1 MKKIHFLQFAILV
14 VAMFLFNNIIKAQ
27 TAYWYTM
34 EMSDSLDT
42 WTKYPGQKIVLK
54 DRKEYSTNVTIFNKC
69 KSHRGATGKFVVEF
83 HNNGPKSFVGYVML
97 MPDENTKY
105 KWEPNNGVRV
115 SLDKGEKVSY
125 YMELRGCF
133 SRAKDDLE
141 KCRSCKPKLVFF
153 DLNVL

>member
-1 MKKIHFLQFAILV
+1 MKTTRLLKFAILI
-14 VAMFLFNNIIKAQ
+14 AAFCTLDNEIKAQ
-27 TAYWYTM
+27 TVYWYTM

-42 WTKYPGQKIVLK
+42 WTKYPGQKFTLK
-54 DRKEYSTNVTIFNKC
+54 DRKEYATNVTIFNKC
-69 KSHRGATGKFVVEF
+69 KGHRGATGKFVVEF

-133 SRAKDDLE
+133 SKAKDDLE